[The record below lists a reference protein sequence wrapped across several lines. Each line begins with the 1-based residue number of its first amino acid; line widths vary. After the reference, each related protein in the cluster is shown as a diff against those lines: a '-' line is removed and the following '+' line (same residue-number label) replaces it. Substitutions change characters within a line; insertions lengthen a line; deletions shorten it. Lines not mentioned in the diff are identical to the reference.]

1 MLLVNPRTRVQLEF
15 IADIAS
21 VSIKFLT
28 LYQTEGLLV
37 HLLHSSLSDLVSMLL
52 LRFMLTAVIE
62 TKTGYDLVD
71 LNSLM
76 ISLIVC
82 LRLRQV

>member
-71 LNSLM
+71 FNSLM

-82 LRLRQV
+82 LQL